1 MEFESHLLLRDA
13 VFWAVMAAA
22 GVGSLVASRRA
33 LGRGAGAPAAAAP
46 VVLVVALGVASGF
59 VLATAGPGHPAF
71 TVLRY
76 LAFTGLA
83 ALPAL
88 AVGHA
93 FLARRALPRLA
104 AAWAALGLTSAA
116 VGLEALVLGPSRV
129 ERVEHVVEA
138 PARARLSSP
147 LRIAHVS
154 DIQTDRVGPRE
165 ELWLGRV
172 AAERPDLVV
181 ITGDF
186 LQCPDPARYREQSER
201 LRPLLAALAAS
212 ARYGAFAVWGNV
224 DPRDGFPDLLRGTG
238 LELLEDE
245 SRVLDAGGVPLRLTG
260 LSLAHGFAMDAAVLR
275 PFLPPA
281 PEGGLHLAFAHAPD
295 FAAAATELGTVDLAL
310 AGHTHGGQVVVPGFG
325 PPLTLSRLPR
335 RHASGLSFLGALPLV
350 VSKGLG
356 MERSTAPRIRFFC
369 PSDVTLVS
377 WGPPAGRGSVTAPGR
392 AQDRGDGRTG
402 KM

>member
-1 MEFESHLLLRDA
+1 MDFDSRLLLRDA

-22 GVGSLVASRRA
+22 ALASWAASRRA
-33 LGRGAGAPAAAAP
+33 LARSAGAAAVAAP
-46 VVLVVALGVASGF
+46 VVVAAAVAVASGF
-59 VLATAGPGHPAF
+59 VLASAGPGHPAF

-76 LAFTGLA
+76 LAFTGLV

-88 AVGHA
+88 CFGQAA
-93 FLARRALPRLA
+93 LARRARPRLA
-104 AAWAALGLTSAA
+104 GAWAVLGLASAA
-116 VGLEALVLGPSRV
+116 SGVEALLLGPARV

-138 PARARLSSP
+138 PARARLSHP

-172 AAERPDLVV
+172 AAERSDLVV

-224 DPRDGFPDLLRGTG
+224 DPREGFPDLLRGTG

-245 SRVLDAGGVPLRLTG
+245 SRVVDAGGLPLRLTG
-260 LSLAHGFAMDAAVLR
+260 LSLEHGFAMDARALR
-275 PFLPPA
+275 PLLPPP

-295 FAAAATELGTVDLAL
+295 FAAAAAELGTVDLAL

-335 RHASGLSFLGALPLV
+335 RHASGLSFLGTLPLV

-356 MERSTAPRIRFFC
+356 MERSTAPRIRLFC
-369 PSDVTLVS
+369 PSDVTFVS
-377 WGPPAGRGSVTAPGR
+377 WGPSPGPGSGAGSGG
-392 AQDRGDGRTG
+392 
-402 KM
+402 